1 MPVLKMAPSYKRGRD
16 DMTENG
22 TFLVSLD
29 VGSTKICVVV
39 AKIVD
44 DKVNIAG
51 IGSHPSTG
59 LRKGVVV
66 NIDST
71 VNSMKKALEEAELM
85 AGIKIGGCLAGIAG
99 AHIKSFNSNGVVA
112 VRDKEVRKDDI
123 ARAIDAAKAIPIPAD
138 RDLIHVIPQEY
149 IVDDQDGIKDPLG
162 MSGVRLE
169 VKVHIVTGALA
180 SAQNIIKC
188 CYLAGLAVDDLI
200 LGQLAS
206 AEATLTPEETE
217 IGVALVDIGAGTSD
231 IAVYANGSIRHTAI
245 LPFGGSHIT
254 NDIAIGLRTP
264 VEEAEKIK
272 KKYGCALSKMVGAN
286 ETIDVPSVGGR
297 KPRTLMRKTLAD
309 IIEPRAE
316 EILSLIHEEIKKSGY
331 EKLLASG
338 VVLTGG
344 CANLEGVVELGEGI
358 FSLPVRRGIPIG
370 IGGLIDVVSN
380 PIYATGVGLI
390 LHACG
395 EGKGKNY
402 ERREIFKKLREKGLG
417 KIKRIFDE
425 IF

>member
-1 MPVLKMAPSYKRGRD
+1 
-16 DMTENG
+16 MTENG
-22 TFLVSLD
+22 AFHVSLD
-29 VGSTKICVVV
+29 VGSTKICVVA

-44 DKVNIAG
+44 DKVSIAG

-71 VNSMKKALEEAELM
+71 VTSIKKALEEAELM
-85 AGIKIGGCLAGIAG
+85 AGIKIGGCIAGIAG

-123 ARAIDAAKAIPIPAD
+123 ARAIDAAKAIPISTD

-169 VKVHIVTGALA
+169 VKVHIVSGSVTA
-180 SAQNIIKC
+180 AQNIVKC
-188 CYLAGLAVDDLI
+188 CDLAGLSVEDLV
-200 LGQLAS
+200 LAQLAS

-217 IGVALVDIGAGTSD
+217 IGVALVDIGGGTSD
-231 IAVYANGSIRHTAI
+231 LAVYANGSIRHTAI
-245 LPFGGSHIT
+245 LPFGGNHIT

-272 KKYGCALSKMVGAN
+272 KKYGCALSKMIGAN
-286 ETIDVPSVGGR
+286 ETIEVPSVGGR

-309 IIEPRAE
+309 IIEPRVE
-316 EILSLIHEEIKKSGY
+316 EILALIDGEIKKSGY
-331 EKLLASG
+331 AKLLASG
-338 VVLTGG
+338 VVVTGG
-344 CANLEGVVELGEGI
+344 CANLEGVVDLAEGV
-358 FSLPVRRGIPIG
+358 FSLPVRRGLPIG
-370 IGGLIDVVSN
+370 VGGLVDVVNN

-390 LHACG
+390 LHGFG
-395 EGKGKNY
+395 ESKGKGY
-402 ERREIFKKLREKGLG
+402 ERREIFKKLREKGFG

>member
-1 MPVLKMAPSYKRGRD
+1 
-16 DMTENG
+16 MTESG
-22 TFLVSLD
+22 GFIVSLD

-44 DKVNIAG
+44 DKKVSIAG
-51 IGSHPSTG
+51 IGSHQSTG

-71 VNSMKKALEEAELM
+71 VTSIKKALEEAELM
-85 AGIKIGGCLAGIAG
+85 AGIKISGCVAGIAG

-112 VRDKEVRKDDI
+112 VREKEVRKDDI
-123 ARAIDAAKAIPIPAD
+123 TRAIDAAKAIPISTD

-169 VKVHIVTGALA
+169 VKVHIVSGSVTA
-180 SAQNIIKC
+180 AQNIIKC
-188 CYLAGLAVDDLI
+188 CDLAGLSVEDLV
-200 LGQLAS
+200 LAQLAS

-217 IGVALVDIGAGTSD
+217 IGVALVDIGGGTSD
-231 IAVYANGSIRHTAI
+231 LAVYADGSIRHTAI
-245 LPFGGSHIT
+245 LPFGGNHIT

-264 VEEAEKIK
+264 IEEAEKIK
-272 KKYGCALSKMVGAN
+272 KKYGCALSKMIGAN
-286 ETIDVPSVGGR
+286 ETIEVPSVGGR

-309 IIEPRAE
+309 IIEPRVE
-316 EILSLIHEEIKKSGY
+316 EILSLIDGEIKKSGY
-331 EKLLASG
+331 AKLLASG
-338 VVLTGG
+338 VVVTGG
-344 CANLEGVVELGEGI
+344 CANLEGVVDLAESV
-358 FSLPVRRGIPIG
+358 FSLPVRRGLPIG
-370 IGGLIDVVSN
+370 VGGLVDVVNN

-390 LHACG
+390 LHGFG
-395 EGKGKNY
+395 ESKGKGY
-402 ERREIFKKLREKGLG
+402 ERRELFKKLREKGFG
-417 KIKRIFDE
+417 RIKRIFDE

>member
-1 MPVLKMAPSYKRGRD
+1 
-16 DMTENG
+16 MTEDG

-44 DKVNIAG
+44 NKVNIAG

-71 VNSMKKALEEAELM
+71 VSSMKKAIEEAELM
-85 AGIKIGGCLAGIAG
+85 AGIKIAGCLAGVAG

-112 VRDKEVRKDDI
+112 VKDKEVRKDDI
-123 ARAIDAAKAIPIPAD
+123 TRAIDAAKAVPIPAD

-149 IVDDQDGIKDPLG
+149 IVDDQDGIRDPLG

-169 VKVHIVTGALA
+169 VKVHIVTG
-180 SAQNIIKC
+180 SVTSTQNIVKC
-188 CYLAGLAVDDLI
+188 CMLAGLSVEDLI

-217 IGVALVDIGAGTSD
+217 IGVAVVDIGGGTSD
-231 IAVYANGSIRHTAI
+231 IAVYANGAIRHTAI

-264 VEEAEKIK
+264 VEEAEKIRK
-272 KKYGCALSKMVGAN
+272 RYGCALSKMIGAN
-286 ETIDVPSVGGR
+286 ETIEVPSVGGR

-316 EILSLIHEEIKKSGY
+316 EILTLIHEEIKKSGY

-344 CANLEGVVELGEGI
+344 CANLEGIVDLAEGV
-358 FSLPVRRGIPIG
+358 FSLPVRKGLPIG
-370 IGGLIDVVSN
+370 VGGLVDVVNN

-390 LHACG
+390 LYGLAG
-395 EGKGKNY
+395 GKGKTY
-402 ERREIFKKLREKGLG
+402 ERRELFKKLREKGFG
-417 KIKRIFDE
+417 KIKRIIDE

>member
-1 MPVLKMAPSYKRGRD
+1 MAEDRA
-16 DMTENG
+16 
-22 TFLVSLD
+22 FLVSLD

-39 AKIVD
+39 ARIVD
-44 DKVNIAG
+44 NKVNIAG

-71 VNSMKKALEEAELM
+71 VGSMKKAIEEAELM
-85 AGIKIGGCLAGIAG
+85 AGIKIAGCLAGVAG

-112 VRDKEVRKDDI
+112 VKDKEVRKDDVT
-123 ARAIDAAKAIPIPAD
+123 RAIDAAKAVAIPAD
-138 RDLIHVIPQEY
+138 RELIHVIPQEY

-169 VKVHIVTGALA
+169 VKVHIVTG
-180 SAQNIIKC
+180 SVTSTQNIVKC
-188 CYLAGLAVDDLI
+188 CYLAGLSVEDLI

-206 AEATLTPEETE
+206 SEATLTPEETE
-217 IGVALVDIGAGTSD
+217 IGVAVVDIGGGTSD
-231 IAVYANGSIRHTAI
+231 IAVYANGAIRHTAI
-245 LPFGGSHIT
+245 LPFGGSHVT

-264 VEEAEKIK
+264 VDEAEKIK
-272 KKYGCALSKMVGAN
+272 KRYGCALSKMVGAN
-286 ETIDVPSVGGR
+286 ETIEVPSVGGR

-309 IIEPRAE
+309 IIEPRVE

-344 CANLEGVVELGEGI
+344 CANLEGIVELAETV
-358 FSLPVRRGIPIG
+358 FSLPVRKGLPIG
-370 IGGLIDVVSN
+370 VGGLVDVVNN

-390 LHACG
+390 LHG
-395 EGKGKNY
+395 MEESKSKSY

-417 KIKRIFDE
+417 RIKRIFDE